1 MKVGHHEPIYDLM
14 LAIDIFIMYIELK
27 AKIEEHWDLG
37 QKGNIFVTQYTI
49 QKVPLN
55 QFIKDSFLSQC

>member
-1 MKVGHHEPIYDLM
+1 MKVGHHEPIHDLM

-37 QKGNIFVTQYTI
+37 QIRNIFVTQYTI
-49 QKVPLN
+49 QK
-55 QFIKDSFLSQC
+55 DALS